1 MPEKIDLD
9 KETMVAELQGSLLE
23 FCKVFYPLLTG
34 RDFIISQPIGR
45 EAHAITISRALTRAA
60 RLQIPSMRLIINV
73 PPGHGKPLCGETTTV
88 LRDDGEIIKLK
99 DVEIGDYVLTHT
111 GQFKCVLN
119 KFEQGVLPVLKI
131 TTFCGREIRSARD
144 HSFLTAKGWKEAG
157 ELLIGDVLG
166 SAVPKVN
173 FGKKINLFEARLL
186 GYFIGD
192 GCCSGDSANITNCDP
207 GVIDDIIECCESL
220 GFECEIKKY
229 GLKNKLEHH
238 SKETVRVNIKKG
250 VRDWLDSHGL
260 RGKTSYTKF
269 VPEIIMKSDLES
281 ISHFIGAYFS
291 CDGTLGHKGQGREDL
306 GISITSVSKKI
317 LQQVQHLFLRLG
329 IRSRIRVKIRNQL
342 TKKQGSQYTSYN
354 LDITSQDDAYNFKQK
369 IVILHSK
376 KIKILNQYEI
386 QRLRFDADI
395 FPDSIINIEEDG
407 FADCYC
413 LEIEEDHTFM
423 ANDLIVHNSTFL
435 CMWVAWTLSKY
446 PDSRFLYIS
455 YSKSLA
461 AKHTET
467 IKRII
472 GLRHYKYL
480 FDVSIR
486 WDSKAK
492 EFFQTTAGGS
502 IAAFGSAGA
511 IVGQDGGLPGL
522 DRFSG
527 AVIMDD
533 SHKIDEAHSQ
543 TIREGVIANY
553 RETIQQRARGVN
565 VPYIYIGQ
573 RVHEGDLAAYL
584 IDGKDGYEWEKVI
597 LQSIDS
603 SGNAL
608 YPEAFPKESLLIKQE
623 KDPYVFASQFQQ
635 NPIPAGGGLFK
646 PDWFVTLDEE
656 PEMLVTFITCD
667 TAETDKSWNDAT
679 VFSFWGVYEI
689 VNFGKKSGEIGL
701 HWLDTMELRVEPKDL
716 KDSFVD
722 FYTECTRHRRPP
734 LMAAIEKKSTGVT
747 LVSILK
753 ELRGV
758 TIREIERTRASGS
771 KTQRFLEMQPYIASK
786 LISFTKGAKHREHCI
801 KHMASITANDSHR
814 HDDICDTVSDAIRL
828 ALIDKTVYSIDKK
841 DNTRSEILSGL
852 NRKLGDK
859 IIAGKARY
867 DRTGQEA
874 F

>member
-1 MPEKIDLD
+1 MTKKIDLD
-9 KETMVAELQGSLLE
+9 KETLVSELQGSLLE

-34 RDFIISQPIGR
+34 RDFIISHPIGR

-73 PPGHGKPLCGETTTV
+73 PPGHGK
-88 LRDDGEIIKLK
+88 
-99 DVEIGDYVLTHT
+99 
-111 GQFKCVLN
+111 
-119 KFEQGVLPVLKI
+119 
-131 TTFCGREIRSARD
+131 
-144 HSFLTAKGWKEAG
+144 
-157 ELLIGDVLG
+157 
-166 SAVPKVN
+166 
-173 FGKKINLFEARLL
+173 
-186 GYFIGD
+186 
-192 GCCSGDSANITNCDP
+192 
-207 GVIDDIIECCESL
+207 
-220 GFECEIKKY
+220 
-229 GLKNKLEHH
+229 
-238 SKETVRVNIKKG
+238 
-250 VRDWLDSHGL
+250 
-260 RGKTSYTKF
+260 
-269 VPEIIMKSDLES
+269 
-281 ISHFIGAYFS
+281 
-291 CDGTLGHKGQGREDL
+291 
-306 GISITSVSKKI
+306 
-317 LQQVQHLFLRLG
+317 
-329 IRSRIRVKIRNQL
+329 
-342 TKKQGSQYTSYN
+342 
-354 LDITSQDDAYNFKQK
+354 
-369 IVILHSK
+369 
-376 KIKILNQYEI
+376 
-386 QRLRFDADI
+386 
-395 FPDSIINIEEDG
+395 
-407 FADCYC
+407 
-413 LEIEEDHTFM
+413 
-423 ANDLIVHNSTFL
+423 STFL
-435 CMWVAWTLSKY
+435 CMWIAWTLSKY
-446 PDSRFLYIS
+446 PDSRYLYIS

-527 AVIMDD
+527 AIIMDD

-543 TIREGVIANY
+543 TIREGVIVNY

-573 RVHEGDLAAYL
+573 RVHEADLAAYL
-584 IDGKDGYEWEKVI
+584 IEGKDGYDWEKVI
-597 LQSIDS
+597 LQSIDPV
-603 SGNAL
+603 GNAL
-608 YPEAFPKESLLIKQE
+608 YPEAFPLDSLLIKQD

-667 TAETDKSWNDAT
+667 TAETDKSWNDST

-689 VNFGKKSGEIGL
+689 INFGKKSGELGL
-701 HWLDTMELRVEPKDL
+701 HWLDTLEIRVEPKDL

-722 FYTECTRHRRPP
+722 FYTECTRHRMPP

-753 ELRGV
+753 ELRGI

-771 KTQRFLEMQPYIASK
+771 KTQRFLEIQPYVASK
-786 LISFTKGAKHREHCI
+786 LISFTKGVKHKDYCI
-801 KHMASITANDSHR
+801 KHMTSITANDSHR
-814 HDDICDTVSDAIRL
+814 HDDIADTFADAIRL

-841 DNTRSEILSGL
+841 GNTRSDILSKL
-852 NRKLGDK
+852 NKTFNDRLT
-859 IIAGKARY
+859 AGNAINH
-867 DRTGQEA
+867 DRGRQEI